1 MISIE
6 EVAKI
11 NNLIN
16 SCDELISGKF
26 ILSEYKI
33 AKILRD
39 IGESKEVYK
48 LLAQC
53 MQNFN
58 FERELS
64 RAEIALPRKKFV
76 LPEEP
81 EKILPFVFCLLMEIN
96 NKKIN
101 LNSFLSDYYSDEENV
116 DPFSKFANEVVKP
129 FRNIIYNYFKDAD
142 EEEEQTPAPQQ
153 VEEQQEATASIEK
166 SEEEEKI
173 DNFFSECE
181 NICKDILSELEYERK
196 KDLVDDAKYVVETMI
211 TACEEKN
218 FRTLSALIIS
228 FGAMSESLKSIRF
241 LTRELKNILISFFA

>member
-1 MISIE
+1 MA
-6 EVAKI
+6 VWNWAA
-11 NNLIN
+11 
-16 SCDELISGKF
+16 C
-26 ILSEYKI
+26 
-33 AKILRD
+33 
-39 IGESKEVYK
+39 
-48 LLAQC
+48 
-53 MQNFN
+53 
-58 FERELS
+58 
-64 RAEIALPRKKFV
+64 
-76 LPEEP
+76 
-81 EKILPFVFCLLMEIN
+81 
-96 NKKIN
+96 
-101 LNSFLSDYYSDEENV
+101 
-116 DPFSKFANEVVKP
+116 
-129 FRNIIYNYFKDAD
+129 
-142 EEEEQTPAPQQ
+142 Q